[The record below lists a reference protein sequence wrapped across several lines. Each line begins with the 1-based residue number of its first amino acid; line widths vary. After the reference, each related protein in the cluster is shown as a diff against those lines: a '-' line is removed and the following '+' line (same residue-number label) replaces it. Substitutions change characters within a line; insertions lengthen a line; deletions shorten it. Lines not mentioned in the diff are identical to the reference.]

1 MIATVMWDDAI
12 ELFKAPLPFC
22 GVAAV
27 FMVIGHSCPNI
38 GVDAPNADIL
48 QLALPTKGLVE
59 LSHIVE
65 RVTQVLDRVVGI
77 RKMLGLVVCGR
88 SDDIILLLDE
98 VIWGTGIIVG
108 MDLVQEDGCVVSP
121 VVAVLVQEEISS
133 SILCHVLL

>member
-1 MIATVMWDDAI
+1 MIATVMWIDAI
-12 ELFKAPLPFC
+12 ELFKAPLPLRC
-22 GVAAV
+22 VAAV

-38 GVDAPNADIL
+38 GADASNADIL

-98 VIWGTGIIVG
+98 VIRGTGIIVG

-121 VVAVLVQEEISS
+121 VVAVLVQE
-133 SILCHVLL
+133 